1 MANKKKILKPSRII
15 GTLEE
20 LEIMVKNA
28 EKENKENPLT
38 PEQIKQRR
46 KVIDRFLKLIKENN
60 KK

>member
-1 MANKKKILKPSRII
+1 
-15 GTLEE
+15 
-20 LEIMVKNA
+20 MVKKA
-28 EKENKENPLT
+28 EKENKDDPLT